1 MRGSNAKKSVDMTP
15 QSRMRGYLQLV
26 ATGPELS
33 RSLNAT
39 EAEDAMSMI
48 LNGEIDEVRTGIFLI
63 ALRMKRESDAENLGI
78 LNALI
83 QEMEQTEVRC
93 PEVLVLADPFNG
105 YLRGLSAT
113 SFLPAVLAAS
123 GLPSYLHGLHAVGP
137 KYGMTANMILA
148 AAGVHVDASVA
159 EAAVSLEN
167 PEIGWA
173 YIDQKRYIPRLADL
187 VGLRDVMVKRSC
199 ISTLEVI
206 LRPLC
211 GARCTHLMTGFVH
224 KAYPPVYAMLARHA
238 GYGSASIVRG
248 VEGGCIPSLSQVSRY
263 FGYRG
268 EEEIEVY
275 KLTPGEL
282 GIHQEKRAIAIPD
295 EHAPEVANTG
305 FLNTGVLE
313 DLVELNL
320 ELGLDALANRSGP
333 MLDSL
338 VYGAAIGLKQ
348 SGMNRTLADGA
359 AQARKVIARGE
370 ALARFKAGRMQ

>member
-1 MRGSNAKKSVDMTP
+1 
-15 QSRMRGYLQLV
+15 
-26 ATGPELS
+26 
-33 RSLNAT
+33 
-39 EAEDAMSMI
+39 MSMI
-48 LNGEIDEVRTGIFLI
+48 LDGEIDDVRTGIFLI

-83 QEMEQTEVRC
+83 KAMEQVEVRC

-113 SFLPAVLAAS
+113 AFLPSVFAAS

-137 KYGMTANMILA
+137 KYGITANMILA
-148 AAGVHVDASVA
+148 AAGIHVGADVD
-159 EAAVSLEN
+159 EAAASLEN
-167 PEIGWA
+167 PDVGWA
-173 YIDQKRYIPRLADL
+173 YIDQEQYIARLSGL

-268 EEEIEVY
+268 EAEMEMY

-282 GIHQEKRAIAIPD
+282 GIHREKRAIAIPD
-295 EHAPEVANTG
+295 EYAPAITKTE
-305 FLNTGVLE
+305 FLNTGVLA

-320 ELGLDALANRSGP
+320 ELGLDALANRPGP

-348 SGMNRTLADGA
+348 SGMHGTLAEGA
-359 AQARKVIARGE
+359 VQAREAIASGE
-370 ALARFKAGRMQ
+370 ALARFRSGRVQ